1 MRAHH
6 NRNHFFFYVTA
17 TLRLIV
23 SEEFWKVRTA
33 DVLLTRYL
41 FLIGGYSE
49 ILFSDTREFPCA
61 YVFPKKAQICHT
73 YLQYGC
79 NFGKSNSGKEFLITT
94 EVTFPDEDWEKR
106 YSQVLLYIVEG
117 STAVGGSDHPPKL
130 WNKREHLPPPIAS
143 PGCCIHLCA

>member
-1 MRAHH
+1 M
-6 NRNHFFFYVTA
+6 TA
-17 TLRLIV
+17 TVRLIV

-33 DVLLTRYL
+33 DVLLTQYL

-79 NFGKSNSGKEFLITT
+79 NFGKSNLGKEFLITT

-106 YSQVLLYIVEG
+106 YSQVLFLIVEG

-130 WNKREHLPPPIAS
+130 WNSENTSHHSSQVQGAALICTPRGVYMSWRGPIS
-143 PGCCIHLCA
+143 H